1 MVGVHQ
7 GSALPPLLFILVM
20 DTIMHDLQ
28 QNAPWTML
36 YADDVMLASTI
47 RGELQQQVQTWNER
61 LNHFGFRLNIKKT
74 EYLETVTTPGMLQI
88 NGENLKK
95 LDIFWYLGSHL

>member
-1 MVGVHQ
+1 MQCPDGLSNRFPVMVGVHQ
-7 GSALPPLLFILVM
+7 GFALSPVLFILVM

-36 YADDVMLASTI
+36 YEDDVMLASIT
-47 RGELQQQVQTWNER
+47 RGKLQQQ
-61 LNHFGFRLNIKKT
+61 KT
-74 EYLETVTTPGMLQI
+74 EYLETITTPGTFQI

-95 LDIFWYLGSHL
+95 VNIF